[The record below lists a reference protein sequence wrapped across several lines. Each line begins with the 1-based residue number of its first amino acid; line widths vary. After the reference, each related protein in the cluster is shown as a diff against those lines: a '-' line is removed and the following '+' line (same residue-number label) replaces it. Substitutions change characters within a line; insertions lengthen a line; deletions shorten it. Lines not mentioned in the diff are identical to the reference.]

1 MVYASFF
8 SCQRWKAPWRVAS
21 GRQRIKKTVFKRL
34 APLGGKRAFENR
46 LNESRR
52 LFYFLRMM
60 VASRSGPTETIVIGV
75 PVAFSIY
82 SM

>member
-1 MVYASFF
+1 MRHFF
-8 SCQRWKAPWRVAS
+8 VAECGKRLGMWCWS
-21 GRQRIKKTVFKRL
+21 GGAKKKTVFKRL
-34 APLGGKRAFENR
+34 APLGGKRVFENR
-46 LNESRR
+46 LNERR
-52 LFYFLRMM
+52 RRFYFLRMM

>member
-1 MVYASFF
+1 MSFF
-8 SCQRWKAPWRVAS
+8 SCQRWKALRRVAS
-21 GRQRIKKTVFKRL
+21 GRREGWEAVYERL
-34 APLGGKRAFENR
+34 APLGGKRVFENR
-46 LNESRR
+46 LNESWR

-60 VASRSGPTETIVIGV
+60 VASRSGPTETMVIGV

>member
-1 MVYASFF
+1 MRHFF
-8 SCQRWKAPWRVAS
+8 LARGGKRLGAWHQGGSVK
-21 GRQRIKKTVFKRL
+21 KKTVFKRL
-34 APLGGKRAFENR
+34 APLGGKRPFENR
-46 LNESRR
+46 LNERR
-52 LFYFLRMM
+52 RRFYFLRMM

>member
-1 MVYASFF
+1 MRLFF
-8 SCQRWKAPWRVAS
+8 LVRGGKRLGAWHRGGDA
-21 GRQRIKKTVFKRL
+21 IKKTVFKRL
-34 APLGGKRAFENR
+34 APLGGKRVFENR

-60 VASRSGPTETIVIGV
+60 VASRSGPTETMVIGV